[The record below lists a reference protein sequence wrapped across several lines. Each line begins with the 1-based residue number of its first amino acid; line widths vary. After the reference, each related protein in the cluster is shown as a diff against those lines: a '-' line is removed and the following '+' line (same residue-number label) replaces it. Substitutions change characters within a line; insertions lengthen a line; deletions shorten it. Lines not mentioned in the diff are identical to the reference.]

1 MYRGWSR
8 SLGAR
13 VAARGRGSAAGE
25 ISETFAMR
33 CVLMGISL
41 HTPGFGKLQ
50 DVCRKHP
57 VCALVRG
64 ITWLRLRALGSRT
77 ETGAA
82 AARKL
87 GRSWGERGEQSSP
100 SSEHSTHPELPVGAV
115 GALLDRVMQPSHM
128 HSREGG

>member
-13 VAARGRGSAAGE
+13 VAARGRDSAAGE

-87 GRSWGERGEQSSP
+87 GRSCVSVGNSQALPRNTRRIQSSLLELL
-100 SSEHSTHPELPVGAV
+100 EHYWTE
-115 GALLDRVMQPSHM
+115 
-128 HSREGG
+128 